1 MGREPVLH
9 FVVCLESLPYPF
21 GGYRLTAKQVPKSH
35 EHIWDWLSPHV
46 VKHVFVEAKNVK
58 QAKAVGLKELVEEAK
73 DAKKPCPICLST
85 NSNPCVE
92 ANIDLCPSADI
103 ACPAKGNKIML
114 KGGRIVEVPE
124 EYRTAEEIFNWL
136 KSNYGKAA
144 DFLVSELNV
153 YIPEI
158 DEYVHFLESND
169 GMLVSTTTFPK
180 KAFRKLKNKYP
191 FIEPAYIKASE

>member
-1 MGREPVLH
+1 MGRGHVLH

-21 GGYRLTAKQVPKSH
+21 GGYRLTAKRVPKSH
-35 EHIWDWLSPHV
+35 EHVWDWLSPHV

-58 QAKAVGLKELVEEAK
+58 QAKAVGLKELVEESK

-92 ANIDLCPSADI
+92 ANSDLCPSANI

-114 KGGRIVEVPE
+114 KGGQIVEVPE

-169 GMLVSTTTFPK
+169 GMLVSTTTFSK